1 MLLAVNFYMLIL
13 FDSTFNNKHVIML
26 LCSRRHF
33 PQVRF
38 AAHLS
43 PVKQQKDGV
52 NETTNSKNYA
62 YDKLYNRAFQITIE

>member
-1 MLLAVNFYMLIL
+1 
-13 FDSTFNNKHVIML
+13 ML